1 MQILRWK
8 QALVIGLASLIV
20 FIAGF
25 AGNTK
30 VEAASFFETL
40 MYSAAAFAYINGQL
54 NNLNDNH
61 QADLLRETQRKTGR
75 YENDQKN
82 AYLNYVAQR
91 LMSNGLIKGH
101 YAVYITPSKEFN
113 AFCTLGRVIA
123 VNRGTIDTLDEDEFA
138 TVLGHEMGHGEHKDA
153 IEGTKKLLGF
163 SVIIDLYLQN
173 NSNLTSTLLGSVT
186 ANYIDNEVITMQEEW
201 NADNAGFDNAVA
213 AGYNPGGGAAA
224 MVKLRAKLGELWHE
238 GLSKVVNPNNH
249 PSTTAR
255 INNFAKRLSDYS
267 QGHVTVKDD
276 KIVQIDGINVI
287 MPVKTDSYL
296 AEERAYL
303 IAGNLAK
310 QYHNHTLVGEASL
323 GEAGAVYIGNQLIM
337 RPENGDN
344 SAQSFAD
351 KINSITSG
359 SYLP

>member
-1 MQILRWK
+1 MQILRLK
-8 QALVIGLASLIV
+8 QALAISLISFII

-25 AGNTK
+25 EGSTR
-30 VEAASFFETL
+30 VEAANFFETL
-40 MYSAAAFAYINGQL
+40 IYSTAAFAYINGQL

-61 QADLLRETQRKTGR
+61 QADLLRENQRKTGL

-82 AYLNYVAQR
+82 AYLDHVAQR

-113 AFCTLGRVIA
+113 AFCTLGRIIA
-123 VNRGTIDTLDEDEFA
+123 VNRGTLESLDEDEFA
-138 TVLGHEMGHGEHKDA
+138 AVLGHEMGHGEHKDPV
-153 IEGTKKLLGF
+153 EGTKKIMGL
-163 SVIIDLYLQN
+163 SVLVDLYLQN
-173 NSNLTSTLLGSVT
+173 NSNLTSAVLGGAA

-224 MVKLRAKLGELWHE
+224 MVKLRSKLGELWHE

-249 PSTTAR
+249 PKTTDR
-255 INNFAKRLSDYS
+255 VNNFAKRLFDYS
-267 QGHVTVKDD
+267 QGHVTVKND
-276 KIVQIDGINVI
+276 KIVRLDGIDVI
-287 MPVKTDSYL
+287 IPIKTDSHL
-296 AEERAYL
+296 AGERAYL

-310 QYHNHTLVGEASL
+310 QYHNHTLGKARL
-323 GEAGAVYIGNQLIM
+323 GEDGAVYIGNQVIM
-337 RPENGDN
+337 HPVDGDN
-344 SAQSFAD
+344 SPQSFVD